1 MLIVLLLY
9 YSIIQLHCS
18 YRNKLNNF
26 KTLHGEILIM
36 CHALFYTANN
46 GQQGFFIYCQIRCI
60 FLCFVLQTFL
70 KWVKLLFDCTNYRPQ
85 GYVYQ
90 IMILGY
96 TINNK
101 HVTVQ
106 ESYIKNVLCIAIS
119 DLLILLYSDNLV
131 SFHTGL
137 ISRPGNDPINPE
149 QVEDI
154 SV

>member
-1 MLIVLLLY
+1 
-9 YSIIQLHCS
+9 
-18 YRNKLNNF
+18 
-26 KTLHGEILIM
+26 
-36 CHALFYTANN
+36 
-46 GQQGFFIYCQIRCI
+46 
-60 FLCFVLQTFL
+60 
-70 KWVKLLFDCTNYRPQ
+70 
-85 GYVYQ
+85 
-90 IMILGY
+90 MILGY

-149 QVEDI
+149 QLEDI
-154 SV
+154 GLKLQKDLDGGKYKDVMSTMIKDHCQT